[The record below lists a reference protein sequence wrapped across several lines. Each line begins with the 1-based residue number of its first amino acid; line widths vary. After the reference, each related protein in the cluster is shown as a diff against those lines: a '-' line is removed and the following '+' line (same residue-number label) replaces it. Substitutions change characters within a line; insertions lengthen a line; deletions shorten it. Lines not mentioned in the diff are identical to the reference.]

1 MNNKE
6 EKRGGT
12 NKIRNLATL
21 QLYIKLW
28 VKPCLHK
35 YYINECRW
43 NKKILNCLVISQ
55 DFYYTIIKL
64 VNTLNVY
71 YIII

>member
-6 EKRGGT
+6 EKRRGP
-12 NKIRNLATL
+12 NKICNLATL

-28 VKPCLHK
+28 VKPCLHR
-35 YYINECRW
+35 YYMNECRW
-43 NKKILNCLVISQ
+43 NKKNLNCLVISQ
-55 DFYYTIIKL
+55 DYYYTIIKL